1 MLTDQFIDSGE
12 GRVRVSSGK
21 ANGPPLLFLHG
32 LSRSGRDFAT
42 FTPSVAPK
50 WQLHALDFRGH
61 GRSARVPS
69 KYHVADYVRD
79 AVAVVRTL
87 ATEPVVVFG
96 HSLGALVAA
105 AVAAA
110 EPEGVRAVVLE
121 DPPGAGYL
129 ARFRG
134 TPNFAQFTAQQPLAG
149 STKSVAELARE
160 LAAIELPQPDGRTAK
175 LGDLRDATSL
185 RFLARCMRDLDPGVY
200 DPVLAGDWLK
210 GYDDAAIWRGVR
222 CPVLLLRGEEARG
235 SWLPAADADRMT
247 NALADCTR
255 VDVTGVGHLIHWLA
269 PVETARHVVGFLESL

>member
-32 LSRSGRDFAT
+32 LSRCGRDFAT
-42 FTPSVAPK
+42 FTPSVASK
-50 WQLHALDFRGH
+50 WQIHAIDFRGH
-61 GRSARVPS
+61 GRSARVPG

-121 DPPGAGYL
+121 DPPGASYL
-129 ARFRG
+129 ARFRE
-134 TPNFAQFTAQQPLAG
+134 TPNFAQFEAQQRLAG
-149 STKSVAELARE
+149 STRSVPEIARE
-160 LAAIELPQPDGRTAK
+160 LADIDVPQPDGRMAK
-175 LGDLRDATSL
+175 LGQLRDPTSL

-210 GYDDAAIWRGVR
+210 GYDDAAVWRGVQ
-222 CPVLLLRGEEARG
+222 CPALLLRGESERG
-235 SWLPAADADRMT
+235 SWLPAADADRMANT
-247 NALADCTR
+247 IPDCTR
-255 VDVTGVGHLIHWLA
+255 IDVSGVGHLVHWLA
-269 PVETARHVVGFLESL
+269 PVETARYVVGFLESL

>member
-32 LSRSGRDFAT
+32 LSRCGRDFAT
-42 FTPSVAPK
+42 FTPSVASK
-50 WQLHALDFRGH
+50 WQIHSLDFRGH
-61 GRSARVPS
+61 GRSARVPG

-110 EPEGVRAVVLE
+110 EPDGVRAVVLE
-121 DPPGAGYL
+121 DPPGPSYL
-129 ARFRG
+129 ARFRD
-134 TPNFAQFTAQQPLAG
+134 TPNFVQFKAQQPLAG
-149 STKSVAELARE
+149 STHPVPEIARALAS
-160 LAAIELPQPDGRTAK
+160 IDVPQPDGRSAK
-175 LGDLRDATSL
+175 LGQLRDATSL
-185 RFLARCMRDLDPGVY
+185 RFLARCMRDLDPGVF

-210 GYDDAAIWRGVR
+210 GYDAETIWRGVQ
-222 CPVLLLRGEEARG
+222 CPALLLCGEEGRG
-235 SWLPAADADRMT
+235 SWLPATDADRMA
-247 NALADCTR
+247 NAVSDCTR
-255 VDVTGVGHLIHWLA
+255 IDVAGVGHLIHWLA
-269 PVETARHVVGFLESL
+269 PVETARHVVAFLESL